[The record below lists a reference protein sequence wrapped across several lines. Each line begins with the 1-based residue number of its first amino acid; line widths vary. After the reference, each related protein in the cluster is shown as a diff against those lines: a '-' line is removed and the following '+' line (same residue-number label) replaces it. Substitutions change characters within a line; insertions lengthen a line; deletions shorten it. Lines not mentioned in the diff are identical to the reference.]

1 MSHTGTYQFFSSI
14 GSKPFAMQ
22 ITLPVPIPTL
32 SVSNTPKVSV
42 CVTGSNTLKFFI
54 AVAKI
59 IIVSF
64 LDYATKKPSR
74 LNWHFSL
81 DGFIYY

>member
-1 MSHTGTYQFFSSI
+1 MSHTGTYQFFSYI
-14 GSKPFAMQ
+14 GSKLFAMQ
-22 ITLPVPIPTL
+22 ITLPVPISTL

-64 LDYATKKPSR
+64 LDYVNQKTVQTKSI
-74 LNWHFSL
+74 L
-81 DGFIYY
+81 